1 MKEKW
6 KIKKY
11 IIVFILIFT
20 IVLKMPLESVGTE
33 VLAAERETIQ
43 EEIAADPVYT
53 ISGSVTA
60 NGVKVEG
67 AFISVEG
74 HDGTAETNEQG
85 EYSISG
91 LCPGEY
97 TLIVSKE
104 GFEQR
109 KISITVMEREG
120 GDTTNRAY

>member
-1 MKEKW
+1 MKGKW

-53 ISGSVTA
+53 I
-60 NGVKVEG
+60 
-67 AFISVEG
+67 
-74 HDGTAETNEQG
+74 
-85 EYSISG
+85 
-91 LCPGEY
+91 
-97 TLIVSKE
+97 
-104 GFEQR
+104 
-109 KISITVMEREG
+109 
-120 GDTTNRAY
+120 